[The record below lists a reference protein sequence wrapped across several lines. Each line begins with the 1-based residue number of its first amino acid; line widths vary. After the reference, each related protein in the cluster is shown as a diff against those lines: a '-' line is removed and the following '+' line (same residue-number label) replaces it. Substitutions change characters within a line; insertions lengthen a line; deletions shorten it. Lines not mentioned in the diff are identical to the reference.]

1 MKLLKFSLLSVA
13 LATAISGC
21 SSVPKSEN
29 RTNLEFHNQQM
40 SDAWTLTQ
48 PITRIAKE
56 YNIEVNE
63 PGAIPDKIKSKIIH
77 IHASAYL
84 TPNDLIFLLDK
95 YGIQAVVSGK
105 EIANKSVFV
114 PRYSGTVGDLL
125 EIISDVSDL
134 DFRYVGNS
142 IIIDNAKQFIV
153 KIEQQVDLAEKI
165 ASTIG
170 AMGATEVVASTE
182 SGTITYSSSSKNQ
195 VQISNYLERLSLNSS
210 VIQLQ
215 VAVITVRLKD
225 ERNTGFNWSEFAL
238 NFGNS
243 GRIENDA
250 TGFIG
255 RLTGSA
261 LGFKFAEDGVNVA
274 AALNMLSTYGESK
287 TSQNLTIQTL
297 SGVPVSLQ
305 SGDKI
310 PYISDIPTTTNENSI
325 TSGLE
330 TSTIETGFKIDLDA
344 LFDNDEEIV
353 TISMDL
359 SLKSLIGFID
369 LSAGD
374 QLGTITQ
381 PQVQE
386 QTLNNIVKLKA
397 GQTAMVGGLII
408 ENYSDNRQSISTLDK
423 LPLGSKSKDSTRTAI
438 FIMLRPTVTVFGGDQ
453 K

>member
-1 MKLLKFSLLSVA
+1 MNIRHFFAIGVLAASV
-13 LATAISGC
+13 SGC
-21 SSVPKSEN
+21 ASIPQGHE
-29 RTNLEFHNQQM
+29 RTSLEFHNQSM
-40 SDAWTLTQ
+40 SDSWAAT
-48 PITRIAKE
+48 PAKTYIDKA
-56 YNIEVNE
+56 YNIEVQE
-63 PGAIPDKIKSKIIH
+63 PGLIPDRIKSKKVH

-84 TPNDLIFLLDK
+84 SPDDLIFILDK
-95 YGIQAVVSGK
+95 YGVNAVVSSK
-105 EIANKSVFV
+105 EIENAKVYV
-114 PRYSGTVGDLL
+114 PRYSGTVGELL
-125 EIISDVSDL
+125 DIIASASDL

-142 IIIDNAKQFIV
+142 VVIDDSKQFIV
-153 KIEQQVDLAEKI
+153 KIEQQKDLADKI
-165 ASTIG
+165 ASTVEK
-170 AMGATEVVASTE
+170 MGAEEVVASTE
-182 SGTITYSSSSKNQ
+182 SGTITYSASSKNQ
-195 VQISNYLERLSLNSS
+195 VLISNYLERLALNSS

-225 ERNTGFNWSEFAL
+225 ERNTGFNWSEFAMG
-238 NFGNS
+238 FGNS
-243 GRIENDA
+243 RNIDNET

-261 LGFKFAEDGVNVA
+261 MGLQFADDGINVA

-297 SGVPVSLQ
+297 SGVPVSLK

-310 PYISDIPTTTNENSI
+310 PYISDIPTTTNDNNT

-330 TSTIETGFKIDLDA
+330 TETVETGFKIDLDA
-344 LFDNDEEIV
+344 LYDSDESLV

-369 LSAGD
+369 LSAGE

-386 QTLNNIVKLKA
+386 QALNNIVKLKA

-423 LPLGSKSKDSTRTAI
+423 LPLGSKSMDSTRTAI

-453 K
+453 